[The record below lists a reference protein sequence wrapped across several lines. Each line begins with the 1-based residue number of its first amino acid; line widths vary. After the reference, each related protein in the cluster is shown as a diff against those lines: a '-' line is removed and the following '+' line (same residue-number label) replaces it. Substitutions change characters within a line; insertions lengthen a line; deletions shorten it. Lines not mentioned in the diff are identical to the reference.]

1 MECLL
6 PLHEARVGEVMKM
19 IPRLLHESLKAKV
32 KELGSLTVF
41 NQMEKRF
48 HSKRT
53 LESNVK
59 AYMQELTKMKD
70 ILTLEEVDT
79 FFKHNAFDIRWNE
92 M

>member
-1 MECLL
+1 
-6 PLHEARVGEVMKM
+6 MKM

-41 NQMEKRF
+41 NQVGKRF

>member
-19 IPRLLHESLKAKV
+19 IPRLLHESLTAKV

-41 NQMEKRF
+41 NQVEKRF